1 MNIAWFPFDEQMC
14 TVVFGSWSQTSNY
27 LNYTLM
33 NMETALAA
41 YQENCEWS
49 LIDYQAFRKKIK
61 YDNWVENYS
70 FSEIHYKLLIRRK
83 PLFVLQN
90 YCIPAMMLCT
100 ITLFSFWMPFA
111 QESQIGISIML
122 TFAILKLKYL
132 NQLTFLIKKK
142 IYHINFFEFG

>member
-1 MNIAWFPFDEQMC
+1 MNIAWFPFDEQLC
-14 TVVFGSWSQTSNY
+14 TVVFGSFSQTSNY

-33 NMETALAA
+33 NSQASLLS
-41 YQENCEWS
+41 YQENSEWS
-49 LIDYQAFRKKIK
+49 LIDYKGFKKEIK
-61 YDNWVENYS
+61 YDNWVDDNS

-90 YCIPAMMLCT
+90 YCIPALMLCI

-122 TFAILKLKYL
+122 TFAILKLK
-132 NQLTFLIKKK
+132 
-142 IYHINFFEFG
+142 